1 MKPDN
6 NQPLISCL
14 CVTHKKPDMLQRV
27 INCFYNQS
35 YKNKQ
40 LVIVYEDFDTPTHE
54 FVINS
59 KFDDNVKI
67 IMIDSSKGK
76 IPLGELRNISIR
88 EADGEYITQWDD
100 DDWFDPE
107 RLLSQMEILLAENKP
122 ACVLS
127 RWIVFN
133 SCTNKAYLSNRRLWE
148 GSILCRKDIIL
159 QKPYPAIP
167 KGEDSRVVEFLHQN
181 GDLHL
186 IEDMPHLYVYI
197 YHGDNTWEAAHFNQ
211 IFDFSTELSESYS
224 MDVLEVLSE
233 K

>member
-133 SCTNKAYLSNRRLWE
+133 SYTNKAYLSNRRLWE
-148 GSILCRKDIIL
+148 GSILCRKDII
-159 QKPYPAIP
+159 QQNPYLAIS
-167 KGEDSRVVEFLHQN
+167 KGEDSSVVEFLHQN